1 MTVKNP
7 EIFLKI
13 AREPMSALTHFIG
26 FIGALFGLIVLLYI
40 SIYPVVKPLHII
52 TFSVFGLGMMM
63 VYAASTIY
71 HTLYLSTEGIKKLR
85 KLDHIMV
92 FVFIASTYTPICLI
106 ALKGFMGWS
115 LLSAIWI
122 LAVVGVFITIFWI
135 HAPRWITAVIYLVSG
150 WIALVYFFP
159 IVDILGIT
167 ASLWL
172 FIGGG
177 AYTIA
182 AVIYVSK
189 RPDPWPGFFGFHEV
203 FHIFTMIGSAMH
215 FWLMY
220 EYISKF

>member
-26 FIGALFGLIVLLYI
+26 FIGAFFGFLVLLYI

-52 TFSVFGLGMMM
+52 TFSVFGLGMML

-71 HTLYLSTEGIKKLR
+71 HTLYLSDDGIKRLK
-85 KLDHIMV
+85 KLDHMMI
-92 FVFIASTYTPICLI
+92 FVFIAATYTPICLI
-106 ALKGFMGWS
+106 ALKGFIGLS
-115 LLSAIWI
+115 LL
-122 LAVVGVFITIFWI
+122 ITIWALAIIGILIKLFWI
-135 HAPRWITAVIYLVSG
+135 HAPRWFSAVIYLVSG
-150 WIALVYFFP
+150 WIALVYLLP
-159 IVDILGIT
+159 IIKILGTT

-177 AYTIA
+177 SYTVA
-182 AVIYVSK
+182 AVIYALK
-189 RPDPWPGFFGFHEV
+189 RPDPLPGFFGFHEV
-203 FHIFTMIGSAMH
+203 FHIFVMIGSAMH